1 MKKIDEKTINAMRIL
16 SADSIQKAKSGH
28 PGMPLGASPIVY
40 TLYANHLN
48 FNPKEP
54 NMQNRDRFILSA
66 GHASMLL
73 YSINH
78 LFGYDIKM
86 SDIKN
91 FRQYGSI
98 TPGHPEYGQ
107 TPGVEAT
114 TGPLG
119 AGAAM
124 AVGMAIAEAHLASV
138 FNKPDY
144 KIIDNYTYV
153 LVGDGC
159 MMEGVSNEVF
169 SLAGTLNLDKLI
181 VLYDSNNITI
191 EGKCDLAFRE
201 NSIKRM
207 QSYGFYT
214 QEVKNGNN
222 IDDINK
228 AIEKAKKQNRPSFIK
243 INTQIGYGC
252 PKKQGTSACHGEPL
266 GEDNVKEL
274 RKTLM
279 WEYDEPFYIP
289 DDVYEHCKKLL
300 EPKLKAQEKYKNMKE
315 EYFEKFPEMKDLW
328 NEYFNSDLE
337 NLINDPSIWVS
348 DVKNKATRT
357 SSGEILNKLKD
368 RVKNLIGG
376 SADLAPS
383 NKTEMKGL
391 GSFSKENRSGRNIH
405 FGVRE
410 IGMAGIAN
418 GISLYGGLRVFVS
431 TFFVFSDF
439 LKPMARLSALMGLP
453 VTYIFTHDSIGV
465 GEDGPTHEPV
475 EHLATFRS
483 MPNFVTFRPADE
495 KETIAAWKFIL
506 THKTT
511 PVALVL
517 SRQNLPQLEK
527 TSDEAI
533 KGAYIVEKETK
544 NEPDL
549 IIVASGS
556 ELKLAIEGRK
566 ALLEEGIDA
575 RVVSMPSMEL
585 YGMQTKEYKDSVL
598 PSSNWKRLI
607 IEAGSRFGWGRYMGV
622 KGKSI
627 TMESFGASAPGEV
640 LFEKFGFT
648 VENVV
653 KVAHELLQ
661 ESENLIK

>member
-1 MKKIDEKTINAMRIL
+1 MKKIDEKTVNAMRIL
-16 SADSIQKAKSGH
+16 SADAIQKAKSGH
-28 PGMPLGASPIVY
+28 PGICLGASPIVFS
-40 TLYANHLN
+40 LYANHLN
-48 FNPKEP
+48 FNPQKP
-54 NMQNRDRFILSA
+54 DMQNRDRFILSA
-66 GHASMLL
+66 GHGSMLL

-91 FRQYGSI
+91 FRQLGSI
-98 TPGHPEYGQ
+98 TPGHPEYKQ

-119 AGAAM
+119 AGASM

-138 FNKPDY
+138 FNKPNY

-159 MMEGVSNEVF
+159 MMEGVSNEAF
-169 SLAGTLNLDKLI
+169 SLAGTLNLNKLI

-191 EGKCDLAFRE
+191 EGKCDLAFTE
-201 NSIKRM
+201 NTMKRM
-207 QSYGFYT
+207 EAYGFYT
-214 QEVKNGNN
+214 QEVKNGCSL
-222 IDDINK
+222 DDINK
-228 AIEKAKKQNRPSFIK
+228 AISKAKKQNKPSFIK

-252 PKKQGTSACHGEPL
+252 PKKQGSSSSHGEPL

-274 RKTLM
+274 RKTLK
-279 WEYDEPFYIP
+279 WEYDEAFYIP
-289 DDVYEHCKKLL
+289 NDVYENCKSYL
-300 EPKLKAQEKYKNMKE
+300 EPKLKAQDKYEAMKK
-315 EYFEKFPEMKDLW
+315 EYFEKYPEMKALW
-328 NEYFNSDLE
+328 EEYFNPDYEKLLSDP
-337 NLINDPSIWVS
+337 DIWTF
-348 DVKNKATRT
+348 DGKDKATRA
-357 SSGEILNKLKD
+357 SSGDILNKLKD
-368 RVKNLIGG
+368 KVKNLMGG

-383 NKTEMKGL
+383 NKTEMKGA
-391 GSFSKENRSGRNIH
+391 GDFSATNRSGRNIH

-410 IGMAGIAN
+410 ISMAGIAN
-418 GISLYGGLRVFVS
+418 GIALYGGLNVFVS

-439 LKPMARLSALMGLP
+439 LKPMARLSALMRLP
-453 VTYIFTHDSIGV
+453 ITYIFSHDSIGV
-465 GEDGPTHEPV
+465 GEDGPTHEPI
-475 EHLATFRS
+475 EHLATFRA
-483 MPNFVTFRPADE
+483 MPNFVTFRPADT

-506 THKTT
+506 THKKT

-517 SRQNLPQLEK
+517 SRQNLPQLEN

-556 ELKLAIEGRK
+556 EVKLAIEGRK
-566 ALLEEGIDA
+566 ALLQEGIDA

-585 YGMQTKEYKDSVL
+585 YGAQTKEYKDSIL

-622 KGKSI
+622 KGRCI
-627 TMESFGASAPGEV
+627 TMEEFGASAPGDV

-661 ESENLIK
+661 EDKNLIK